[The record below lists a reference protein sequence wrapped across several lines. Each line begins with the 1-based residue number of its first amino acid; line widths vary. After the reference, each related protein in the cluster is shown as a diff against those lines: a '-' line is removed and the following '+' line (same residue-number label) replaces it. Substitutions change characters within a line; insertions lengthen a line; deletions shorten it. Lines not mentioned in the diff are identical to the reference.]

1 MSDECR
7 KRRSSFFQKPIEG
20 ISNLIQALVNSNYNV
35 YIQLLTILE
44 CTEKQLELFEGM
56 DWVLA
61 EKEDITSKSV
71 LFGGQGKKQLQE

>member
-1 MSDECR
+1 MSDGCR
-7 KRRSSFFQKPIEG
+7 KRRSSFFQKPVEG
-20 ISNLIQALVNSNYNV
+20 ISNLIQTLINSNNV